1 MALSPADFA
10 AYSRATGTPYP
21 EDPEEKAQLAP
32 SVAEFRRNQLRA
44 PQQESN
50 LPAIVG
56 ASLAGLGVLAGG
68 AYGLSRLGRK
78 APSVQARKPQPGDI
92 NIAANATE
100 QIKRA
105 TTPAPSRVPG
115 SSVES
120 TAPTTAIPQSTVD
133 LSNYVEVP
141 FSDVTAPPR
150 TRSSVEEFDV
160 PPAEVSAQ
168 SFAKEAVDDLV
179 TSQQKNTPVIAENA
193 LDSLESGADQLDT
206 KLESV
211 VQRDVDS
218 VRYSKPIVAVE
229 KYTGVANQLTPRQQ
243 RLMSAGGMG
252 EYGAPKTDLEDPITS
267 LKRASYEFEMND
279 LSDGVPESQQAALGN
294 FLRQQEA
301 RNTPLSGFN
310 LSGARG
316 DLPGVSAMSTQE
328 RRLFGKQIG
337 LDLRPSKAQEATG
350 FFGADVDM
358 SDFEGP
364 IQGPTIKTYASP
376 QRTEPA
382 TITNLDRADRIS
394 AAANFAPGSYEHQ
407 LLLNPTVPTEK
418 IRGLLGSTLR
428 VEQGRVGTNLTHEIT
443 PGARASMTEVPG
455 WKDEQAARRAQMD
468 QEVVYDEYAGDTPY
482 VQTVSWDDY
491 EGATDLGEGEGP
503 GGLTLSRTF
512 DERTGKSRTDL
523 PGQYRLAVGGSQ
535 SPRSIR
541 PLNRSNEELYTR
553 QERIDRVMPTR
564 STEEGDTSR
573 GFRIDANT
581 GRLVFEGASERDEMG
596 RLRPTDPTMMV
607 EGDYEDKLVTKLVG
621 GYQGVTGEPA
631 KMVST
636 QPTSSYYDKNVVG
649 KADPRIEKGS
659 DGRLYVRSGQSQIT
673 GEEPL
678 VAFVGSRTTNPD
690 GSKGPYTFLEKQGL
704 RQVNL
709 PLDTLTEIVQDAKD
723 TYLNNPSAKKEF
735 LARRNP
741 ALIEQGMAEGKLLS
755 EMGDAISYNEF
766 IIESLDKGLQAQGYK
781 LPVLQPNKK
790 GFYPKSAHEFISNVG
805 QVTKESPV
813 FGYPAMLGPSGGIL
827 YENTKYGKVPKVDK
841 SSEPRPIPGLL
852 DVRGTGGVDAMS
864 IADDYEGAVAY
875 HSPRIE
881 SAPQVVRQLSTGN
894 LLTATQSAQSPQGL
908 LSTGETVPQLSP
920 LLRPQFTNYPNVA
933 MRTVKLPGSE
943 GTYVATEFLPP
954 VSYEVK
960 VDPET
965 GRRYPTTNVISQERT
980 VERAP
985 QVPNQSTAAS
995 LGTTGQNLVGLRRSM
1010 ETARTGYTA
1019 PYISNIGGGF
1029 IANTKKPFSS
1039 NAFYADGPAGGTLPL
1054 GGYVQTGAPYFTRFG
1069 YLNPN
1074 ERGVGASRNLNLE
1087 MDPRATSERP
1097 IPGPES
1103 SGAGN
1108 ISTYDINQVMKQTL
1122 AQAGRRRG
1130 SRKG

>member
-21 EDPEEKAQLAP
+21 EDPEERAELAP
-32 SVAEFRRNQLRA
+32 EVLEFRRNQLRG
-44 PQQESN
+44 PQEESN
-50 LPAIVG
+50 LPGILG
-56 ASLAGLGVLAGG
+56 AVAAGLGILGAGTYGGMKLAG
-68 AYGLSRLGRK
+68 R
-78 APSVQARKPQPGDI
+78 RKPTEEIPRSNVPNEATIFQ
-92 NIAANATE
+92 AASGPFPET
-100 QIKRA
+100 
-105 TTPAPSRVPG
+105 PSRVAEP
-115 SSVES
+115 SKVALSQPNAAVKS
-120 TAPTTAIPQSTVD
+120 STVD
-133 LSNYVEVP
+133 LNKYVEIP
-141 FSDVTAPPR
+141 FSDVTA
-150 TRSSVEEFDV
+150 SSRKQPQTEQFEV
-160 PPAEVSAQ
+160 PPAEISAETFAQ
-168 SFAKEAVDDLV
+168 SAVDNLV
-179 TSQQKNTPVIAENA
+179 NVQKRTMPFVAENT
-193 LDSLESGADQLDT
+193 LDSLESASDQLDA

-229 KYTGVANQLTPRQQ
+229 KYTGVAQQLTPRQQ
-243 RLMSAGGMG
+243 RLMAEMG
-252 EYGAPKTDLEDPITS
+252 QVGAPKTNLEDPLTS

-279 LSDGVPESQQAALGN
+279 WSDGPPEHLLDDLGN

-301 RNTPLSGFN
+301 RNTPLTGFN

-316 DLPGVSAMSTQE
+316 DLPGVSAMSAQE

-337 LDLRPSKAQEATG
+337 LDLRPSKSQESAG

-364 IQGPTIKTYASP
+364 VQGPAMRSYVSP
-376 QRTEPA
+376 QRTGPV
-382 TITNLDRADRIS
+382 TITSLDRADRIS
-394 AAANFAPGSYEHQ
+394 AAANFTPGSYEHQ

-418 IRGLLGSTLR
+418 VRGLLGSTLR
-428 VEQGRVGTNLTHEIT
+428 VEQGRVGRNLTHEIT

-455 WKDEQAARRAQMD
+455 WKDEQAARRAQMTE
-468 QEVVYDEYAGDTPY
+468 EVVYDEYAGDTPF
-482 VQTVSWDDY
+482 VETVSWDDY

-523 PGQYRLAVGGSQ
+523 PGQYQLAVGGSQ
-535 SPRSIR
+535 SPRGVR
-541 PLNRSNEELYTR
+541 PLNRTNEELYTR

-573 GFRIDANT
+573 GFRIDEST
-581 GRLVFEGASERDEMG
+581 GRLTFEGASERDETG

-607 EGDYEDKLVTKLVG
+607 EGDYEDRLVTKLVG
-621 GYQGVTGEPA
+621 GFQGVTGEPA
-631 KMVST
+631 KMVSM
-636 QPTSSYYDKNVVG
+636 QPTSAYYEKGVTG
-649 KADPRIEKGS
+649 KADPRLEKGS
-659 DGRLYVRSGQSQIT
+659 DGRLYVRSSQSQIT

-678 VAFVGSRTTNPD
+678 VAFVGKRTTKPD
-690 GSKGPYTFLEKQGL
+690 GTKGPYTFLEKQGVQ
-704 RQVNL
+704 QVQL
-709 PLDTLTEIVQDAKD
+709 PLSTLTEIVQDAKD

-735 LARRNP
+735 LGRKYP
-741 ALIEQGMAEGKLLS
+741 ELLEQGMQQGKLLS
-755 EMGDAISYNEF
+755 EMGDAISYNDF
-766 IIESLDKGLQAQGYK
+766 LIESLDKGLQSRGYK

-790 GFYPKSAHEFISNVG
+790 GFYPKTAHEFLSNVG

-813 FGYPAMLGPSGGIL
+813 FGYPAMLGPSGGVI

-841 SSEPRPIPGLL
+841 SAEPRPIPGLL

-864 IADDYEGAVAY
+864 IAEDYEGAVAY

-881 SAPQVVRQLSTGN
+881 SAPQVVRDIRTNQV
-894 LLTATQSAQSPQGL
+894 LTATQAAQSPQGL
-908 LSTGETVPQLSP
+908 ISTGETVPQLSP
-920 LLRPQFTNYPNVA
+920 VARPQFTNYPNVA
-933 MRTVKLPGSE
+933 MRTVKLPGGE

-954 VSYEVK
+954 ISYEIK

-965 GRRYPTTNVISQERT
+965 GVRYPTTNIISQERT
-980 VERAP
+980 VVRAP

-995 LGTTGQNLVGLRRSM
+995 LGTTGQRLVDLRRSM

-1019 PYISNIGGGF
+1019 PYISNVGGGF
-1029 IANTKKPFSS
+1029 IANTKRPFSG
-1039 NAFYADGPAGGTLPL
+1039 NAFYVDGPVGGTLPL
-1054 GGYVQTGAPYFTRFG
+1054 GGYVQTGEPYLTRFG

-1087 MDPRATSERP
+1087 MGPRAAPLRSTSA
-1097 IPGPES
+1097 PES

-1108 ISTYDINQVMKQTL
+1108 ISTYDINQVMKQL
-1122 AQAGRRRG
+1122 QAQASRRRG
-1130 SRKG
+1130 SRRG

>member
-21 EDPEEKAQLAP
+21 EDPEERAELAP
-32 SVAEFRRNQLRA
+32 EVLEFRRNQLRG
-44 PQQESN
+44 QQEESN
-50 LPAIVG
+50 LPGILG
-56 ASLAGLGVLAGG
+56 AVAAGLGVLGAG
-68 AYGLSRLGRK
+68 AYGGMKLAGRRRPQAEQTGLGVNQADLSTV
-78 APSVQARKPQPGDI
+78 S
-92 NIAANATE
+92 
-100 QIKRA
+100 
-105 TTPAPSRVPG
+105 TTPPPRIIPSPSRVAEP
-115 SSVES
+115 SKVALSQPNAAVKS
-120 TAPTTAIPQSTVD
+120 STVD
-133 LSNYVEVP
+133 LNKYVEVP
-141 FSDVTAPPR
+141 FSDVTASSRKQPR
-150 TRSSVEEFDV
+150 TEQFEV
-160 PPAEVSAQ
+160 PPAEVGAETFAQ
-168 SFAKEAVDDLV
+168 SAVDDLV
-179 TSQQKNTPVIAENA
+179 SVQKRTTPFVAENT
-193 LDSLESGADQLDT
+193 LDSLESASDQLDS

-229 KYTGVANQLTPRQQ
+229 KYTGVAQQLTPRQQ
-243 RLMSAGGMG
+243 RLMAEMG
-252 EYGAPKTDLEDPITS
+252 QVGAPKTNLEDPLTS

-279 LSDGVPESQQAALGN
+279 WSDGPPENLLDDLGN

-301 RNTPLSGFN
+301 RNTPLTGFN

-316 DLPGVSAMSTQE
+316 DLPGVSAMSAQE

-337 LDLRPSKAQEATG
+337 LDLRPSKSQESAG

-364 IQGPTIKTYASP
+364 VQGPAMRSYVSP
-376 QRTEPA
+376 QRTGPV
-382 TITNLDRADRIS
+382 TITSLDRADRIS
-394 AAANFAPGSYEHQ
+394 AAANFTPGSYEHQ

-418 IRGLLGSTLR
+418 VRGLLGSTLR
-428 VEQGRVGTNLTHEIT
+428 VEQGRVGRNLTHEIT

-455 WKDEQAARRAQMD
+455 WKDEQAARRAQMTE
-468 QEVVYDEYAGDTPY
+468 EVVYDEYAGDTPQ
-482 VQTVSWDDY
+482 VETVSWDDY

-523 PGQYRLAVGGSQ
+523 PGQYQLAVGGSQ
-535 SPRSIR
+535 SPRGVR
-541 PLNRSNEELYTR
+541 PLNRTNEELYTR

-573 GFRIDANT
+573 GFRVDEST
-581 GRLVFEGASERDEMG
+581 GRLTFEGASERDETG

-607 EGDYEDKLVTKLVG
+607 EGDYEDRLVTKLVG
-621 GYQGVTGEPA
+621 GFQGVTGEPA
-631 KMVST
+631 KMVSM
-636 QPTSSYYDKNVVG
+636 QPTSAYYEKGVTG
-649 KADPRIEKGS
+649 KADPRLEKGS
-659 DGRLYVRSGQSQIT
+659 DGRLYVRSSQSQIT

-678 VAFVGSRTTNPD
+678 VAFVGKRTTKPD
-690 GSKGPYTFLEKQGL
+690 GTKGPYTFLEKQGVQ
-704 RQVNL
+704 QVQL
-709 PLDTLTEIVQDAKD
+709 PLSTLTEIVQDAKD

-735 LARRNP
+735 LGRKHP
-741 ALIEQGMAEGKLLS
+741 ELLEQGMRQGKLLS
-755 EMGDAISYNEF
+755 EMGDAISYNDF
-766 IIESLDKGLQAQGYK
+766 LIEALDKGLQSRGYK

-790 GFYPKSAHEFISNVG
+790 GFYPKTAHEFLSNVG

-813 FGYPAMLGPSGGIL
+813 FGYPAMLGPNGGVI

-841 SSEPRPIPGLL
+841 SAEPRPIPGLL

-864 IADDYEGAVAY
+864 IAEDYEGAVAY

-881 SAPQVVRQLSTGN
+881 SAPQVVRDIRTNQV
-894 LLTATQSAQSPQGL
+894 LTATQAAQSPQGL
-908 LSTGETVPQLSP
+908 ISTGETVPQLSP
-920 LLRPQFTNYPNVA
+920 VARPQFTNYPNVA
-933 MRTVKLPGSE
+933 MRTVKLPGGE

-954 VSYEVK
+954 ISYEIK

-965 GRRYPTTNVISQERT
+965 GVRYPTTNIISQERT
-980 VERAP
+980 VVRAP

-995 LGTTGQNLVGLRRSM
+995 LGTTGQRLVDLRRSM

-1019 PYISNIGGGF
+1019 PYISNVGGGF
-1029 IANTKKPFSS
+1029 IANTKRPFSS
-1039 NAFYADGPAGGTLPL
+1039 NAFYADGPVGGTLPI
-1054 GGYVQTGAPYFTRFG
+1054 GGYVQTGEPYLTRFG

-1087 MDPRATSERP
+1087 MGPRAAPVRSTSA
-1097 IPGPES
+1097 PES

-1108 ISTYDINQVMKQTL
+1108 ISTYDINQVMKQL
-1122 AQAGRRRG
+1122 QAQAGRRRG
-1130 SRKG
+1130 SRRG

>member
-21 EDPEEKAQLAP
+21 EDPEERAELAP
-32 SVAEFRRNQLRA
+32 EVLEFRRNQLRA
-44 PQQESN
+44 PQEESN
-50 LPAIVG
+50 LPGILG
-56 ASLAGLGVLAGG
+56 AVAAGLGVLGAGTYG
-68 AYGLSRLGRK
+68 AMQLAGRRSPQTKQTGLGVK
-78 APSVQARKPQPGDI
+78 QADLS
-92 NIAANATE
+92 TV
-100 QIKRA
+100 A
-105 TTPAPSRVPG
+105 TTPPLRATPSPSKV
-115 SSVES
+115 
-120 TAPTTAIPQSTVD
+120 AITQPEAAVKSSTVD
-133 LSNYVEVP
+133 LSKYTEVP
-141 FSDVTAPPR
+141 FSDVTAASRAQP
-150 TRSSVEEFDV
+150 SAEEFDV
-160 PPAEVSAQ
+160 PPAEINAQ
-168 SFAKEAVDDLV
+168 SFAKAAVDDLV
-179 TSQQKNTPVIAENA
+179 NIQQKTTSAIAENA
-193 LDSLESGADQLDT
+193 LDSLESGSDQLDS

-229 KYTGVANQLTPRQQ
+229 KYTGAVEELTPRQE
-243 RLMSAGGMG
+243 RLMAQMG
-252 EYGAPKTDLEDPITS
+252 ALGAPRTDLNPDQSPVLPAKAMDRFMT
-267 LKRASYEFEMND
+267 LD
-279 LSDGVPESQQAALGN
+279 LSGGVPEHQQAALGN

-316 DLPGVSAMSTQE
+316 DLPGVSAMSPQE
-328 RRLFGKQIG
+328 RRTFGKQIG
-337 LDLRPSKAQEATG
+337 LDLRPSKAQESAG

-364 IQGPTIKTYASP
+364 VQGPAMKPYVSP
-376 QRTEPA
+376 QRTEPV
-382 TITNLDRADRIS
+382 TITSLDRADRIS
-394 AAANFAPGSYEHQ
+394 AAANFTPGSYEHQ
-407 LLLNPTVPTEK
+407 LLLNPTVPTER

-428 VEQGRVGTNLTHEIT
+428 VDAGRVGTNLTHEIT

-455 WKDEQAARRAQMD
+455 WKDEQAARRAQMG

-523 PGQYRLAVGGSQ
+523 PGQYQLAVGGSQ
-535 SPRSIR
+535 SPRGIR

-581 GRLVFEGASERDEMG
+581 GRLVLEGASERDPMG

-607 EGDYEDKLVTKLVG
+607 EGDYEDRLVTKLVG

-631 KMVST
+631 KMVSM
-636 QPTSSYYDKNVVG
+636 QPTSAYYEKDVVG
-649 KADPRIEKGS
+649 KADPRIETGA
-659 DGRLYVRSGQSQIT
+659 DGRLYVRSSQSTIT

-678 VAFVGSRTTNPD
+678 VALVGKRTTKPD
-690 GSKGPYTFLEKQGL
+690 GTKGPYVFLEKQGL
-704 RQVNL
+704 RQIQL
-709 PLDTLTEIVQDAKD
+709 PLNMLTEIIQDAKD
-723 TYLNNPSAKKEF
+723 SYLNNPSTKKEF
-735 LARRNP
+735 LGSRYPELLA
-741 ALIEQGMAEGKLLS
+741 QGMAEGKLLS
-755 EMGDAISYNEF
+755 DMGSAISYNDF
-766 IIESLDKGLQAQGYK
+766 LIESLDKGLQARGYK
-781 LPVLQPNKK
+781 LPVLQPAKK
-790 GFYPKSAHEFISNVG
+790 GYYPKAAHEFISQYG

-813 FGYPAMLGPSGGIL
+813 FGYPAMLGPNGGIL
-827 YENTKYGKVPKVDK
+827 YEDTKYGKVPKVDK

-864 IADDYEGAVAY
+864 IADDYEGAIAF
-875 HSPRIE
+875 HSPRIQ
-881 SAPQVVRQLSTGN
+881 SAPQVVRDRRTN
-894 LLTATQSAQSPQGL
+894 EVLTATQSAQSAQGL
-908 LSTGETVPQLSP
+908 LSTGETVPQLLP
-920 LLRPQFTNYPNVA
+920 LSRPQFTNYPNVA
-933 MRTVKLPGSE
+933 MRTVRLPGGE

-954 VSYEVK
+954 TLYEIK

-965 GRRYPTTNVISQERT
+965 GRRYPTTNIISQERT

-995 LGTTGQNLVGLRRSM
+995 LGTTGQKLVDLRRSM

-1029 IANTKKPFSS
+1029 IANTKRPFSS
-1039 NAFYADGPAGGTLPL
+1039 NAFYADGPVGGTLPL
-1054 GGYVQTGAPYFTRFG
+1054 GGYVQTGEPYLTRFG

-1087 MDPRATSERP
+1087 MGPRAASVRPTS
-1097 IPGPES
+1097 GPES

-1108 ISTYDINQVMKQTL
+1108 ISTYDINQVMKQAM

>member
-21 EDPEEKAQLAP
+21 EDPEERAELAP
-32 SVAEFRRNQLRA
+32 EVLEFRRNQLRG
-44 PQQESN
+44 PQEESN
-50 LPAIVG
+50 LPGILG
-56 ASLAGLGVLAGG
+56 AVAAGLGILGAGTYGGMKLAG
-68 AYGLSRLGRK
+68 R
-78 APSVQARKPQPGDI
+78 RKPTEEIPRSNVPNEATIFQ
-92 NIAANATE
+92 AASGPFPET
-100 QIKRA
+100 
-105 TTPAPSRVPG
+105 PSRVAEP
-115 SSVES
+115 SKVALSQPNAAVKS
-120 TAPTTAIPQSTVD
+120 STVD
-133 LSNYVEVP
+133 LNKYVEVP
-141 FSDVTAPPR
+141 FSDVTA
-150 TRSSVEEFDV
+150 SSRKQPQTEQFEV
-160 PPAEVSAQ
+160 PPAEIDAVTFAQ
-168 SFAKEAVDDLV
+168 NAVDDLV
-179 TSQQKNTPVIAENA
+179 SVQKRTTPFVAENT
-193 LDSLESGADQLDT
+193 LDSLESASDQLDS

-229 KYTGVANQLTPRQQ
+229 KYTGVAQQLTPRQQ
-243 RLMSAGGMG
+243 RLMAEMG
-252 EYGAPKTDLEDPITS
+252 QVGAPKTNLEDPLTS

-279 LSDGVPESQQAALGN
+279 WSDGPPENLLDDLGN

-301 RNTPLSGFN
+301 SNTPLTGFN

-316 DLPGVSAMSTQE
+316 DLPGVSAMSAQE

-337 LDLRPSKAQEATG
+337 LDLRPSKSQESAG

-364 IQGPTIKTYASP
+364 VQGPAMRSYASP
-376 QRTEPA
+376 RRTGPV
-382 TITNLDRADRIS
+382 TITSLDRADRIS
-394 AAANFAPGSYEHQ
+394 AAANFTPGSYEHQ

-418 IRGLLGSTLR
+418 VRGLLGSTLR
-428 VEQGRVGTNLTHEIT
+428 VEQGRVGRNLTHEIT

-455 WKDEQAARRAQMD
+455 WKDEQAARRAQMTE
-468 QEVVYDEYAGDTPY
+468 EVVYDEYAGDTPQ
-482 VQTVSWDDY
+482 VETVSWDDY

-523 PGQYRLAVGGSQ
+523 PGQYQLAVGGSQ
-535 SPRSIR
+535 SPRGVR
-541 PLNRSNEELYTR
+541 PLNRTNEELYTR

-573 GFRIDANT
+573 GFRVDEST
-581 GRLVFEGASERDEMG
+581 GRLTFEGASERDEMG

-607 EGDYEDKLVTKLVG
+607 EGDYEDRLVTKLVG
-621 GYQGVTGEPA
+621 GFQGVTGEPA
-631 KMVST
+631 KMVSM
-636 QPTSSYYDKNVVG
+636 QPTSAYYEKGVTG
-649 KADPRIEKGS
+649 KADPRLEKGS
-659 DGRLYVRSGQSQIT
+659 DGRLYVRSSQSQIT

-678 VAFVGSRTTNPD
+678 VAFVGKRTTKPD
-690 GSKGPYTFLEKQGL
+690 GTKGPYTFLEKQGVQ
-704 RQVNL
+704 QVQL
-709 PLDTLTEIVQDAKD
+709 PLSTLTEIVQDAKD

-735 LARRNP
+735 LGRKHP
-741 ALIEQGMAEGKLLS
+741 ELLEQGMQQGKLLS
-755 EMGDAISYNEF
+755 EMGNAISYNDF
-766 IIESLDKGLQAQGYK
+766 LIEALDKGLQSRGYK

-790 GFYPKSAHEFISNVG
+790 GFYPKAAHEFLSNVG

-813 FGYPAMLGPSGGIL
+813 FGYPAMLGPNGGVI

-841 SSEPRPIPGLL
+841 SAEPRPIPGLL

-864 IADDYEGAVAY
+864 IAEDYEGAVAF

-881 SAPQVVRQLSTGN
+881 SAPQVVRNRLTNQ

-920 LLRPQFTNYPNVA
+920 IARPQFTNYPNVA
-933 MRTVKLPGSE
+933 MRTVKLPGGE

-954 VSYEVK
+954 ISYEIK

-965 GRRYPTTNVISQERT
+965 GVRYPTTNIISQERT

-985 QVPNQSTAAS
+985 QVPNQSTATS
-995 LGTTGQNLVGLRRSM
+995 LGTTGQRLVDLRRSM

-1019 PYISNIGGGF
+1019 PYISNVGGGF
-1029 IANTKKPFSS
+1029 IANTKRPFSG
-1039 NAFYADGPAGGTLPL
+1039 NAFYADGPVGGTLPL
-1054 GGYVQTGAPYFTRFG
+1054 GGYVQTGEPYLTRFG

-1087 MDPRATSERP
+1087 MGPRAAPLRSTSA
-1097 IPGPES
+1097 PES
-1103 SGAGN
+1103 PGAGN
-1108 ISTYDINQVMKQTL
+1108 ISTYDINQVMKQL
-1122 AQAGRRRG
+1122 QAQASRRRG
-1130 SRKG
+1130 SRRS

>member
-21 EDPEEKAQLAP
+21 EDPEERAELAP
-32 SVAEFRRNQLRA
+32 DVLEFRRNQLRA
-44 PQQESN
+44 PQEESN
-50 LPAIVG
+50 LPGILGAVA
-56 ASLAGLGVLAGG
+56 ASLGAAGAGFAGLRYLAG
-68 AYGLSRLGRK
+68 R
-78 APSVQARKPQPGDI
+78 PKPQAAQTKIGVNVADLSKAAAPQRQATPPPSR
-92 NIAANATE
+92 IADPWSGS
-100 QIKRA
+100 A
-105 TTPAPSRVPG
+105 TTP
-115 SSVES
+115 
-120 TAPTTAIPQSTVD
+120 TAIPQSTVD
-133 LSNYVEVP
+133 LSKYVEVP
-141 FSDVTAPPR
+141 FSDVTTPSR
-150 TRSSVEEFDV
+150 TRSSTEEFDV

-168 SFAKEAVDDLV
+168 SFAKAAVDDLV
-179 TSQQKNTPVIAENA
+179 NIQQRNTPAIAENA
-193 LDSLESGADQLDT
+193 LDSLESGADQLDA

-218 VRYSKPIVAVE
+218 VRYDKPIVAVE
-229 KYTGVANQLTPRQQ
+229 KYTGVVNQLTPRQQ
-243 RLMSAGGMG
+243 RLMSASGMG
-252 EYGAPKTDLEDPITS
+252 QYGAPKTNLEDPITS

-301 RNTPLSGFN
+301 RNTPLAGFN

-316 DLPGVSAMSTQE
+316 DLPGVSEMSTQE

-337 LDLRPSKAQEATG
+337 LDLRPSKAQESAG

-364 IQGPTIKTYASP
+364 VQGPAMKPYVSP
-376 QRTEPA
+376 QRTEPV
-382 TITNLDRADRIS
+382 TLTSLDRADRIS
-394 AAANFAPGSYEHQ
+394 AAANFTPGSYEHQ

-428 VEQGRVGTNLTHEIT
+428 VDAGRVGTNLTHEIT

-523 PGQYRLAVGGSQ
+523 PGQFQLAVGGSQ
-535 SPRSIR
+535 SPRGIR
-541 PLNRSNEELYTR
+541 PLNRTNEELYTR

-573 GFRIDANT
+573 GFRVDEST
-581 GRLVFEGASERDEMG
+581 GRLTFEGASERDETG

-636 QPTSSYYDKNVVG
+636 QPVSAYYEKGVVG

-690 GSKGPYTFLEKQGL
+690 GSKSPYTFLEKQGL

-709 PLDTLTEIVQDAKD
+709 PLDTLTEIVEDAKD
-723 TYLNNPSAKKEF
+723 VYLNNPSAKKEF

-741 ALIEQGMAEGKLLS
+741 ELIERGMKEGKLLS

-766 IIESLDKGLQAQGYK
+766 IIESLDKGLQARGYK
-781 LPVLQPNKK
+781 LPVLQPDKK
-790 GFYPKSAHEFISNVG
+790 GFYPKAAHEFISNVG

-813 FGYPAMLGPSGGIL
+813 FGYPAMLGPNGGIL

-864 IADDYEGAVAY
+864 VADDYEGATAY
-875 HSPRIE
+875 HSPRIQ
-881 SAPQVVRQLSTGN
+881 SAPQVVRDLRTN
-894 LLTATQSAQSPQGL
+894 EVLTATQSAQSPQGL

-920 LLRPQFTNYPNVA
+920 VARPQFTNYPNVA
-933 MRTVKLPGSE
+933 MRTVKLPGGE

-954 VSYEVK
+954 VLYEVK

-965 GRRYPTTNVISQERT
+965 GRRYPTTNIISQERT

-995 LGTTGQNLVGLRRSM
+995 LGTTGQKLVDLRRSM

-1019 PYISNIGGGF
+1019 PYISNVGGGF
-1029 IANTKKPFSS
+1029 IANTKRPFSS
-1039 NAFYADGPAGGTLPL
+1039 NAFYADGPVGGTLPL
-1054 GGYVQTGAPYFTRFG
+1054 GGYVQTGEPYLTRFG

-1087 MDPRATSERP
+1087 MGPRATSARP
-1097 IPGPES
+1097 APGPDS

-1108 ISTYDINQVMKQTL
+1108 ISTYDINQVMKQAL

>member
-21 EDPEEKAQLAP
+21 EDPEERAELAP
-32 SVAEFRRNQLRA
+32 DVLEFRRNQLRA
-44 PQQESN
+44 PQEESN
-50 LPAIVG
+50 LPGILG
-56 ASLAGLGVLAGG
+56 AVAAGLGILGAGT
-68 AYGLSRLGRK
+68 YGVSRLGRK
-78 APSVQARKPQPGDI
+78 Q
-92 NIAANATE
+92 
-100 QIKRA
+100 
-105 TTPAPSRVPG
+105 
-115 SSVES
+115 
-120 TAPTTAIPQSTVD
+120 APTTQFVPDEQLVQKISREPLGRTQPTPSKVAVTQPEAAVKSSTVD
-133 LSNYVEVP
+133 LSKLVEVP
-141 FSDVTAPPR
+141 FSDVTTPSR
-150 TRSSVEEFDV
+150 TRSSTEEFDV

-168 SFAKEAVDDLV
+168 SFAKAAVDDLV
-179 TSQQKNTPVIAENA
+179 NIQQRNTPVIAENA
-193 LDSLESGADQLDT
+193 LDSLESGADQLDA

-218 VRYSKPIVAVE
+218 VRYDKPIVAVE
-229 KYTGVANQLTPRQQ
+229 KYTGVVNQLTPRQQ
-243 RLMSAGGMG
+243 RLMSASGMG
-252 EYGAPKTDLEDPITS
+252 QYGAPKTNLEDPITS

-301 RNTPLSGFN
+301 RNTPLAGFN

-337 LDLRPSKAQEATG
+337 LDLRPSKAQESAG

-364 IQGPTIKTYASP
+364 VQGPAMKPYVSP
-376 QRTEPA
+376 QRTEPV
-382 TITNLDRADRIS
+382 TLTSLDRADRIS
-394 AAANFAPGSYEHQ
+394 AAANFTPGSYEHQ

-428 VEQGRVGTNLTHEIT
+428 VDAGRVGTNLTHEIT

-482 VQTVSWDDY
+482 IQTVSWDDY

-523 PGQYRLAVGGSQ
+523 PGQFQLAVGGSQ
-535 SPRSIR
+535 SPRGIR
-541 PLNRSNEELYTR
+541 PLNRTNEELYTR

-573 GFRIDANT
+573 GFRVDEST
-581 GRLVFEGASERDEMG
+581 GRLTFEGASERDEMG

-607 EGDYEDKLVTKLVG
+607 EGDYEDRLVTKLVG
-621 GYQGVTGEPA
+621 GFQGVTGEPA
-631 KMVST
+631 KMVAM
-636 QPTSSYYDKNVVG
+636 QPTSAYYEKGVVG
-649 KADPRIEKGS
+649 KADPRLEKGS
-659 DGRLYVRSGQSQIT
+659 DGRLYVRSSQSQIT

-678 VAFVGSRTTNPD
+678 VAFVGKRTTKPD
-690 GSKGPYTFLEKQGL
+690 GTKGPYTFLEKQGVQ
-704 RQVNL
+704 QVQL
-709 PLDTLTEIVQDAKD
+709 PLSTLTEIVQDAKD

-735 LARRNP
+735 LGRKHP
-741 ALIEQGMAEGKLLS
+741 ELLEQGMQQGKLLS
-755 EMGDAISYNEF
+755 EMGDAISYNDF
-766 IIESLDKGLQAQGYK
+766 LIETLDKGLQSRGYK

-790 GFYPKSAHEFISNVG
+790 GFYPKTAHEFLSNVG

-813 FGYPAMLGPSGGIL
+813 FGYPAMLGPNGGVI

-864 IADDYEGAVAY
+864 IAEDYEGAVAY

-881 SAPQVVRQLSTGN
+881 SAPQIVRQLSTGK

-908 LSTGETVPQLSP
+908 ISTGETVPQLSP
-920 LLRPQFTNYPNVA
+920 IARPQFTNYPNVA
-933 MRTVKLPGSE
+933 MRTVKLPGGE

-954 VSYEVK
+954 ISYEIK

-965 GRRYPTTNVISQERT
+965 GVRYPTTNIISQERT

-995 LGTTGQNLVGLRRSM
+995 LGTTGQKLVDLRRSM

-1019 PYISNIGGGF
+1019 PYISNVGGGF
-1029 IANTKKPFSS
+1029 IANTKRPFSS
-1039 NAFYADGPAGGTLPL
+1039 NAFYADGPVGGTLPL
-1054 GGYVQTGAPYFTRFG
+1054 GGYVQTGEPYLTRFG

-1087 MDPRATSERP
+1087 MGPRATSARP
-1097 IPGPES
+1097 APGPDS

-1108 ISTYDINQVMKQTL
+1108 ISTYDINQVMKQAL